1 MYDTQ
6 APAAAVEAPVVV
18 AVPAAAAPAPA
29 AQAAASEA
37 APAPAAAVVEQTPE
51 QIVAAAAAE
60 AGKTDEQRATEAKAA
75 EEAAKATGAPEK
87 YEAFQAPE
95 GSSLD
100 TGVMDKFA
108 ETARELNLPQAQAQ
122 AMIDK
127 MAPIIASRQFE
138 QVEQL
143 KTEWLTSTTNDVE
156 IGGAKLEA
164 SKVFA
169 ARAMDQFAT
178 PGLKE
183 IFNATGFG
191 NHPDVMRMMVKVGQA
206 ISEEKIVTGG
216 VPATS
221 NGIRSAADTL
231 YPPTKPK

>member
-1 MYDTQ
+1 MQLELPTGTPAPVDG
-6 APAAAVEAPVVV
+6 APAAA
-18 AVPAAAAPAPA
+18 PAGTPPAGDTQSA
-29 AQAAASEA
+29 
-37 APAPAAAVVEQTPE
+37 E
-51 QIVAAAAAE
+51 QIAAAAAE
-60 AGKTDEQRATEAKAA
+60 ASAGKTTEQIAADAQAATDAAEAAAKAA
-75 EEAAKATGAPEK
+75 GAPET
-87 YEAFQAPE
+87 YEAFVAPE
-95 GSSLD
+95 GSQLD

-108 ETARELNLPQAQAQ
+108 EAARELNLNQGAAQ

-127 MAPIIASRQFE
+127 MAPIIATRQHE
-138 QVEQL
+138 QIETL
-143 KTEWLTSTTNDVE
+143 KADWLTATTADTE
-156 IGGAKLEA
+156 IGGTKFEA

-216 VPATS
+216 LPASGT
-221 NGIRSAADTL
+221 GIRSAADVL
-231 YPPTKPK
+231 YPSAKPK